1 MENGIAQEVRGSE
14 RKGGRGSKKSIGK
27 EKDGGFK
34 KKGKKDL
41 AKNDPM
47 YMKRQCL

>member
-1 MENGIAQEVRGSE
+1 MRGSE
-14 RKGGRGSKKSIGK
+14 GKGGRGSKKSIGK
-27 EKDGGFK
+27 EKDGEFK